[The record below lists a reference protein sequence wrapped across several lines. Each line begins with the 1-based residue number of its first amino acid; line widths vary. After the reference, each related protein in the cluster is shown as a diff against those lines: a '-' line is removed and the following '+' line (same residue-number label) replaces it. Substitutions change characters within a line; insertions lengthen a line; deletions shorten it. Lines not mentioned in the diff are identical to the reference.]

1 MLLFRNNINKLL
13 YKIEDCEVTCKRDED
28 VEWKFSGF
36 NAAELLKSIELGNR
50 TFSEI
55 IVTLENE

>member
-1 MLLFRNNINKLL
+1 MFLFRNNLNKML
-13 YKIEDCEVTCKRDED
+13 YKIEDCKVTCKRDED

-36 NAAELLKSIELGNR
+36 KVEEIFKSIERGSR

-55 IVTLENE
+55 VISLENE